1 MNKPHYIFIDDFEFN
16 HYRHPAYKT
25 TLSLTREAIEK
36 MNDMYLAAKE
46 AEAKWFDPSNM
57 GDMITLVDSWKGK
70 VKSIR
75 VAQLMFFKRQRLSRY
90 MNREPLK
97 RKVKNHPFKWGD
109 VNMYLHGKKIKVIPV
124 NWSANPSGKSY

>member
-1 MNKPHYIFIDDFEFN
+1 MKRLDNIIIDDLIFK
-16 HYRHPAYKT
+16 HDKPIVYKGI
-25 TLSLTREAIEK
+25 LSLTREAIEK

-90 MNREPLK
+90 MNREQLK
-97 RKVKNHPFKWGD
+97 RKVKNHPFRWGD
-109 VNMYLHGKKIKVIPV
+109 VNLYLHGKKINVTPV
-124 NWSANPSGKSY
+124 KWSAKQSSKSL